1 MDGRWPPGEWI
12 KEDKSYIKDIEKWA
26 GFLMSIEYEYRY
38 SLKKEHKSM
47 CNMIKED
54 VDQLLKEKI
63 ELEGMIRSYEQRS
76 DEKS

>member
-1 MDGRWPPGEWI
+1 
-12 KEDKSYIKDIEKWA
+12 
-26 GFLMSIEYEYRY
+26 MSIEYEYRY